1 MGIKDNVDSQIIELL
16 KKNARE
22 KLSNIARLVN
32 RSRTSVEKRIERLEA
47 DGTIQGYNVILN
59 TDKERSSK
67 KLRGFV
73 IINHVYGSQCEQLL
87 KELETFDIIKSKYSV
102 YGDLDL
108 ILEISYDSL
117 EEMMK
122 LKYFLTE
129 HPKVK
134 SSSISPVIKMWD

>member
-73 IINHVYGSQCEQLL
+73 IVNHVDGSQCEQLL